1 MFPYCMSA
9 CFEYQCLHILVCVCV
24 CVCVCVVQLDDA
36 RKGNKEGSRERNEKV
51 AAAQAKIEV

>member
-1 MFPYCMSA
+1 MSS
-9 CFEYQCLHILVCVCV
+9 HSCVCV